1 MQRIQKGLWMGVII
15 CTIMI
20 GTGYAYADT
29 NAYSQGASSGLNAG
43 LSLSIS
49 GWSALPGLALSLFT
63 VYNKNIMGTGT
74 GVNGKEVINPR
85 KLFINILVGM
95 VISTV
100 LSIIGIDTKTIQ
112 ANNVFLTQIATMAV
126 TYMFLHW
133 SNLAIR
139 PLFAHLV
146 TFLGSTEKALGKP

>member
-1 MQRIQKGLWMGVII
+1 MQRIQKGLWLAII
-15 CTIMI
+15 VSITMI
-20 GTGYAYADT
+20 GTGYAYAQTDS
-29 NAYSQGASSGLNAG
+29 YSSGASSGLNAG
-43 LSLSIS
+43 LDLSIS
-49 GWSALPGLALSLFT
+49 GWSALPGLALSLFS
-63 VYNKNIMGTGT
+63 VYNKNITGTGT

-85 KLFINILVGM
+85 KLFINILVGV

-112 ANNVFLTQIATMAV
+112 ANNTFLTQIATMAV

-133 SNLAIR
+133 SNLAVR

-146 TFLGSTEKALGKP
+146 TFLGSTEKALSKP